1 MASEQMVLEVHNTVT
16 GVPEDIAMQGLV
28 EKATDGLT
36 PESITSKF
44 NFSRENLI
52 EIGIYFGIG
61 FVAGFLIKKYSH
73 LIVGIGCDRPWGD
86 AEPCL
91 HLLEPGTKIGGSESL
106 DAEFVPPVIERR
118 VWSAKAGRPIDRGS
132 PADTASLKDVDRFVL
147 GLSARRFLV
156 ELRIGLGFEHVKVR
170 GSRQRTFLD
179 KHDLESGTAQY
190 FRGGAAARAGT
201 YDGDV
206 GVE

>member
-1 MASEQMVLEVHNTVT
+1 MLGVGRAAHAAVTDVPAASYVT
-16 GVPEDIAMQGLV
+16 ADH
-28 EKATDGLT
+28 
-36 PESITSKF
+36 
-44 NFSRENLI
+44 
-52 EIGIYFGIG
+52 
-61 FVAGFLIKKYSH
+61 AGRDAKHGRAAAEH

>member
-1 MASEQMVLEVHNTVT
+1 MVLEVHNTVT

-73 LIVGIGCDRPWGD
+73 LIVGIGLIIGAVMALQYFGFLTVVIHCD
-86 AEPCL
+86 
-91 HLLEPGTKIGGSESL
+91 KIQQ
-106 DAEFVPPVIERR
+106 
-118 VWSAKAGRPIDRGS
+118 
-132 PADTASLKDVDRFVL
+132 VL
-147 GLSARRFLV
+147 GVEPALMNGSLV
-156 ELRIGLGFEHVKVR
+156 
-170 GSRQRTFLD
+170 
-179 KHDLESGTAQY
+179 A
-190 FRGGAAARAGT
+190 
-201 YDGDV
+201 
-206 GVE
+206 